1 MDKELD
7 KLIEQENKQLEMSFL
22 NDEDDMRSSY

>member
-22 NDEDDMRSSY
+22 NDDDDMKSS